1 MVGNDAR
8 LKSSSYGCVITRH
21 QIIYTPR

>member
-1 MVGNDAR
+1 MVGNDTG

>member
-1 MVGNDAR
+1 MVGNDNG
-8 LKSSSYGCVITRH
+8 LKSSSYGCVIARH